1 MWIGHFPC
9 PRSAAIITI
18 ITRHL
23 RKVSTTLKRTL
34 LGLAVPP
41 RVLVLVECPWEAI
54 LDSALVPIHGVRL
67 RGRSEVGA
75 GTILSQSPRTLTGVT
90 RSRNH
95 SHPHPLF
102 RSRRPRSRHL

>member
-23 RKVSTTLKRTL
+23 RKVSTTRTL
-34 LGLAVPP
+34 LGLGLAVPP
-41 RVLVLVECPWEAI
+41 LVLVLVECPWEEI
-54 LDSALVPIHGVRL
+54 DNALVSIHGVR
-67 RGRSEVGA
+67 GRPEVGA
-75 GTILSQSPRTLTGVT
+75 GTIPSQSPRTLTGVT

-95 SHPHPLF
+95 SHPLS
-102 RSRRPRSRHL
+102 RSHRPRSRHL